1 MNMILLARKKRD
13 LHSRLMIEADKKA
26 AKEAMI
32 QSLIADKNMLLKFVT
47 NNERQVNILT

>member
-13 LHSRLMIEADKKA
+13 LHNRLMIEADKKA

>member
-1 MNMILLARKKRD
+1 MFLKIDEVFEKTLQNQEKNIMHMILLARKKRD

-32 QSLIADKNMLLKFVT
+32 
-47 NNERQVNILT
+47 